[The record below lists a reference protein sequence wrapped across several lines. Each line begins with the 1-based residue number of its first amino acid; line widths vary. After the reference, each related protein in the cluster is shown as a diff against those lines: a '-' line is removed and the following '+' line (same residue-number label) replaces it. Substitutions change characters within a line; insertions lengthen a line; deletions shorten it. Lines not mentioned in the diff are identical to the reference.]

1 MDITH
6 ELRYQSIEKFE
17 GSPDEVLHTYEIPL
31 RLADGG
37 TWPIG
42 PYISDEFPD
51 RQFICIPE
59 SVELES

>member
-1 MDITH
+1 MDI
-6 ELRYQSIEKFE
+6 
-17 GSPDEVLHTYEIPL
+17 TYEIPL

-42 PYISDEFPD
+42 PFISDEFPD

-59 SVELES
+59 SVQSES